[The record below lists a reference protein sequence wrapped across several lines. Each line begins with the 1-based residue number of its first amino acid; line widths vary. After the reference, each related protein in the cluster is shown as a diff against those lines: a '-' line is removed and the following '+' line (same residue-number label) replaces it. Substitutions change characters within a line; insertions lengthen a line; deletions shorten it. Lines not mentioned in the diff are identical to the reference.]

1 MDVEKNI
8 EELLKGKILDERKCI
23 CDYCGRKGKLAA
35 TAFDRNTGEILVM
48 CLSCDLRHMAEQYG
62 ITIAEAR
69 RKRKKRFDVLYL
81 FQEVKYQEYFTREEK
96 IEFDSVEE
104 FKRIS
109 ERVQN
114 AWNALTTEERR
125 GFEDKSKTVLKKIY
139 KTIKVEFPQTQ
150 GQP

>member
-1 MDVEKNI
+1 VRKVDVKKNI
-8 EELLKGKILDERKCI
+8 EEMLRGKILDERKCI

-48 CLSCDLRHMAEQYG
+48 CLSCDLRRMAEQYG

-109 ERVQN
+109 ESVQN
-114 AWNALTTEERR
+114 AWNGLTREERIGFEERR
-125 GFEDKSKTVLKKIY
+125 KPELRKIY
-139 KTIKVEFPQTQ
+139 KSIKVEFP
-150 GQP
+150 